1 MIQRILVAISIPFF
15 FLLQSCVFTN
25 LKLGGIVP
33 NFMVL
38 IACVYGFFYGEKTGA
53 ICGFFCGL
61 LVDIFF
67 SPMLGMNALIIMI
80 IAYLSGGFCDLFYAE
95 DIRLPMILI
104 TLSDVS
110 YGLMYYIIAFL
121 LRGRLAIGHYLV
133 SVILPEVLYTL
144 LVSLV
149 VYPVL
154 LATDTLF
161 KRYRIKKEREKQ
173 DV

>member
-104 TLSDVS
+104 TLSDIS

-121 LRGRLAIGHYLV
+121 LRGRLGIGHYLV
-133 SVILPEVLYTL
+133 SVILPEVFYTL
-144 LVSLV
+144 LISLV

-161 KRYRIKKEREKQ
+161 QRYRIKKEIEKQ

>member
-15 FLLQSCVFTN
+15 FLLQSCVFTYM
-25 LKLGGIVP
+25 KLGDIVP

-38 IACVYGFFYGEKTGA
+38 IACIYGFFYGEKTGA

-61 LVDIFF
+61 LIDIFF
-67 SPMLGMNALIIMI
+67 SPMLGMNALIIML
-80 IAYLSGGFCDLFYAE
+80 IAYINGGFSDLFYAE

-121 LRGRLAIGHYLV
+121 LRGRLGIGSYIFN
-133 SVILPEVLYTL
+133 VIFPEVFYTL

-149 VYPVL
+149 IYPIL
-154 LATDTLF
+154 LGIDTLF
-161 KRYRIKKEREKQ
+161 KNYRIRKEREKQ